1 MEREIKVGDKIRIT
15 KAFNSHPWLHGG
27 QEYEILEL
35 NQGGSIHK
43 VKDIDM
49 KYYYFERCYEYEL
62 VQSPLMECINKI
74 HGTDIKEGE
83 KFNIYDGGRS
93 LKYNPYA
100 PYTIKGN
107 RLYDNDNNECHGLL
121 SRIIMEANS
130 IKPIDTKKDA
140 IAKRLKEAEKIV
152 AECRK
157 ELEVQ

>member
-1 MEREIKVGDKIRIT
+1 MREIKVGDKIRIT
-15 KAFNSHPWLHGG
+15 EAFNSHPWLHGG

-35 NQGGSIHK
+35 NQDGSIHK

-83 KFNIYDGGRS
+83 GFEIYNGNVLMS
-93 LKYNPYA
+93 YNPY
-100 PYTIKGN
+100 TIVGN
-107 RLYDNDNNECHGLL
+107 RLFDNEGDEAHEKL
-121 SRIIMEANS
+121 SRIIMEINS
-130 IKPIDTKKDA
+130 IKPIDTKHDA
-140 IAKRLKEAEKIV
+140 LIKKMKEAEKIV

-157 ELEVQ
+157 ELEVE